1 MSKSVKTTLLLILD
15 GWGHTTKTDHN
26 AIAAAETPTWDGI
39 WNDQPATLISTSG
52 HSVGLPDDQMGN
64 SEVGH
69 MNMGAGRVVYQSL
82 TRIDKDIAAV
92 SYTHLT
98 LPTKRIV

>member
-15 GWGHTTKTDHN
+15 GWGHSTKTDHN
-26 AIAAAETPTWDGI
+26 AIAAAESPTWDSI
-39 WNDQPATLISTSG
+39 WNVQPTALIATSG
-52 HSVGLPDDQMGN
+52 NSVGLPEDQMGN

-82 TRIDKDIAAV
+82 SLIHI
-92 SYTHLT
+92 
-98 LPTKRIV
+98 